1 MKTLFVS
8 LVTFVVLFAMG
19 CQENS
24 FTDPLLTESTNQV
37 QRTGT
42 YDYGYIK
49 LEGMLNDP
57 YPIGNSHYIIS
68 GQIVYEYNCM
78 APIEK
83 ITPPPTNY
91 ISLNLAINADLK
103 YFCSVTNTSPDDE
116 LAGFITDESE
126 ENVSLTGHFITTLEK
141 SFVVQGRE
149 DGMVLNFRFFITT
162 GGMELNAMWLA
173 LPDPKMNVTNNQY

>member
-1 MKTLFVS
+1 MKTLF
-8 LVTFVVLFAMG
+8 LTLIAFVVLFFIG

-24 FTDPLLTESTNQV
+24 LTDPLLTESANQI

-68 GQIVYEYNCM
+68 GQIVYEYNSM
-78 APIEK
+78 APMEK

-103 YFCSVTNTSPDDE
+103 YFCSVCNPSPEDE
-116 LAGFITDESE
+116 LVGFITEESE

-141 SFVVQGRE
+141 SFVIQGRE
-149 DGMVLNFRFFITT
+149 DGMVLKCRFFVTT

-173 LPDPKMNVTNNQY
+173 LPDQNAIATY